1 MVSTIEQLDEFRRV
15 VFKHLGIVRKGVENL
30 NSDKVKKWHDALE
43 KYFLEQIHGKT
54 RLRVEVDTAKEYRE
68 MMENGFKKGFE
79 MVKQLAEAWP
89 EEIKQ
94 VVFSKSVHLYG
105 N

>member
-54 RLRVEVDTAKEYRE
+54 RLRVEVDTAKEYWE
-68 MMENGFKKGFE
+68 MTENGFKRALRWLNSLPKLSQ
-79 MVKQLAEAWP
+79 MK
-89 EEIKQ
+89 
-94 VVFSKSVHLYG
+94 
-105 N
+105 